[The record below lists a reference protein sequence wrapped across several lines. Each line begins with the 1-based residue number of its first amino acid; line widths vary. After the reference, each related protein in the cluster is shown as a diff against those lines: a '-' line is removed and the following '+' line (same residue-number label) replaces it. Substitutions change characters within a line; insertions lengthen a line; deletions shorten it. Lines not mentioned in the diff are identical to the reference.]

1 MSTVTT
7 CLFEECDHNNNQ
19 TCTAEKVEI
28 DEFLHCS
35 SWRVNNEQR

>member
-1 MSTVTT
+1 MSIVTT
-7 CLFEECDHNNNQ
+7 CLHAECDHNDNHQ
-19 TCTAEKVEI
+19 CTAEAVEI

>member
-1 MSTVTT
+1 MKVTT
-7 CLFEECDHNNNQ
+7 CLFEDCDHNNNQ